1 MIYKKSTY
9 YNLKN
14 YIFLGLLM
22 FLSLSASATRL
33 KGIVRDDEGNALPFA
48 AITIKDSGKGTSANA
63 EGQYFLE
70 LPEGGT
76 TLQIRVIGYKTVTRT
91 IEVSGTEMSLDI
103 EMEFEGNELAE
114 FVVKA
119 NSEDP
124 AYAIMRK
131 VIDSKNKRA
140 KKLRSLE
147 TDIYLKGKLYIKSI
161 PDKLMGMTLSDSD
174 RAEIQKDLNL
184 DTNNTGIVYLLEQFT
199 KYYYKAPNKIFNK
212 VNAVKTS
219 GDPKGLG
226 FATMPAIVDVYENNV
241 NPLSGVNPR
250 GFISPAHS
258 NAFQYYRYRLLS
270 SYEEDGMLINKI
282 SFWPKRSKEPTFRGT
297 LYVVENDWAFQQ
309 LELILDK
316 NAQIEIV
323 DTLILRQQYRKGIDK
338 NWVIQQQVLYPVIN
352 ILGFEIAGDFLTN
365 YSNAKINETI
375 PDSVFNSR
383 ILTVYDSAALKLKAD
398 HWQANRPVGLS
409 AEEEEN
415 YVFQDSVFK
424 KNTELADSLYNATII
439 KYKPLDIIVSGAYY
453 KKKNDK
459 VGIQPL
465 ISSLG
470 YNTVEGLTIGL
481 DPYWKHG
488 LGKGDSFNII
498 WRNHYG
504 MANRQLQ
511 SLIEWD
517 YLNIDSAFIGRQF
530 SFWGKIGREVSQIN
544 HHDPI
549 QPIINTF
556 GSLFYGLNYMKIYQA
571 NKLQFGMKQNF
582 GNGFSLYADVDFED
596 RTAMQN
602 NTDFSFMRRSR
613 VRFTDNQPE
622 GLSPFENHRAAIISL
637 GMRYQP
643 GWKFIQYPEYR
654 SGVGSTAPVFE
665 LTYQKGIPDIFNSRS
680 DFDKWQLSMEHSFNM
695 KLQGMFKY
703 RLVAGGF
710 LSSNYVG
717 DPDLYHLYGNQTS
730 IANPYLRSFQMA
742 PYFDH
747 SNTPDLYSQVHAAW
761 HLNGFLTNK
770 IPGFKKLN
778 WHLVLSGNGMYID
791 EASYYSEYGIGLEN
805 IGFKMFKLFRID
817 LVSGKSSLHP
827 DRQWGYRIGANIPL
841 GM

>member
-1 MIYKKSTY
+1 MTYKRTNH
-9 YNLKN
+9 YNLKS
-14 YIFLGLLM
+14 YILLAVL
-22 FLSLSASATRL
+22 FTLSFSSFATRL
-33 KGIVRDDEGNALPFA
+33 QGVVRDDEGNILPFA
-48 AITIKDSGKGTSANA
+48 AITIKDSNRGTSANA

-70 LPEGGT
+70 LPEGNT
-76 TLQIRVIGYKTVTRT
+76 TLQVRVIGYRT
-91 IEVSGTEMSLDI
+91 ITRSINVTGTEMNLDFKL
-103 EMEFEGNELAE
+103 EFEGNELAE

-119 NSEDP
+119 NAEDP

-131 VIDSKNKRA
+131 VIASKNKNA
-140 KKLRSLE
+140 KKLKSLE

-161 PDKLMGMTLSDSD
+161 PNKLMGMTLSDSD
-174 RAEIQKDLNL
+174 RAGIQKDLNL

-199 KYYYKAPNKIFNK
+199 KYYYKAPNKSFHR

-219 GDPKGLG
+219 GDPRGLG

-241 NPLSGVNPR
+241 NMLSGVNPR

-258 NAFQYYRYRLLS
+258 NAFQYYKYKLLS

-282 SFWPKRSKEPTFRGT
+282 SFWPRRSKEPTFRGT
-297 LYVVENDWAFQQ
+297 LYIVENDWAFQQ

-323 DTLILRQQYRKGIDK
+323 DTLILKQQYRKAVDK

-352 ILGFEIAGDFLTN
+352 IFGFEIAGDFLTN
-365 YSNAKINETI
+365 YTNAKINESI
-375 PDSVFNSR
+375 PDSIFNSR
-383 ILTVYDSAALKLKAD
+383 ILTVYDSAALRQETD
-398 HWQANRPVGLS
+398 HWRANRPVGLS
-409 AEEEEN
+409 VEEEDN

-424 KNTELADSLYNATII
+424 RNTERNDSLYNATII
-439 KYKPLDIIVSGAYY
+439 KFKPIDILVGGAYY
-453 KKKNDK
+453 KKKNDQA
-459 VGIQPL
+459 GLLPL

-488 LGKGDSFNII
+488 LGKGDSLNII

-511 SLIEWD
+511 SMLEWD
-517 YLNIDSAFIGRQF
+517 YLNVDSAFIGRQF
-530 SFWGKIGREVSQIN
+530 SFWGKMGRKVSQIN
-544 HHDPI
+544 DHDPI

-571 NKLQFGMKQNF
+571 NKLQLGIKQNF
-582 GNGFSLYADVDFED
+582 GNGFSLYGDVDFED

-622 GLSPFENHRAAIISL
+622 QLPPFEDHRAAIISL
-637 GMRYQP
+637 GVRYQP

-665 LTYQKGIPDIFNSRS
+665 LNYKKGIPNIFNSRS

-695 KLQGMFKY
+695 KLQGLFKY

-717 DPDLYHLYGNQTS
+717 NPDLYHLHGNRTS
-730 IANPYLRSFQMA
+730 IANPYLRSFQTA
-742 PYFDH
+742 PYFDY
-747 SNTPDLYSQVHAAW
+747 SNTPSIYSQVHVAW

-778 WHLVLSGNGMYID
+778 WHLVLSGNGMYIN
-791 EASYYSEYGIGLEN
+791 EASYYGEYGIGLEN

-817 LVSGKSSLHP
+817 LVGGRGSQHP
-827 DRQWGYRIGANIPL
+827 DWQLGYRIGANIPL
-841 GM
+841 GT